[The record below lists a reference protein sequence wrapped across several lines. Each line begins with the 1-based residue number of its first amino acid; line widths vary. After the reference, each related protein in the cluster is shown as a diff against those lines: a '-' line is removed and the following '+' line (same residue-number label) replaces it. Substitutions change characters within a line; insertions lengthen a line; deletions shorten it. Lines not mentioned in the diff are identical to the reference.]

1 MIPNWKIYPRSQGHS
16 TVYLKNVVKDP
27 TIQVGEYTTYDDYVN
42 DPRDFER
49 NCVLYHY
56 PECNGDTLSIG
67 KFCSIACGAKFI
79 FNAANHAL
87 GSLSTYPFPIFFEE
101 WGLPTDC
108 ASIAEA
114 WDNHGSITIG
124 NDVWIGYEAVILS
137 GVTIG
142 DGAIIGTRAVVT
154 KDVPPYIIMNG
165 NPAEYHGINA
175 MVLQHKHQVTDRIL
189 RHIVNAYRL
198 VYQGNFSVQDA
209 LQKIEDQVPMS
220 DEIHNIINFIRNSK
234 GIAK

>member
-87 GSLSTYPFPIFFEE
+87 GSLSTIRSPSSLRNGDCRPTA
-101 WGLPTDC
+101 LPLRRRGITMA
-108 ASIAEA
+108 ASPSATMC
-114 WDNHGSITIG
+114 GS
-124 NDVWIGYEAVILS
+124 
-137 GVTIG
+137 
-142 DGAIIGTRAVVT
+142 
-154 KDVPPYIIMNG
+154 
-165 NPAEYHGINA
+165 A
-175 MVLQHKHQVTDRIL
+175 MR
-189 RHIVNAYRL
+189 R
-198 VYQGNFSVQDA
+198 
-209 LQKIEDQVPMS
+209 
-220 DEIHNIINFIRNSK
+220 
-234 GIAK
+234 

>member
-56 PECNGDTLSIG
+56 PECNGDTLTIG

-101 WGLPTDC
+101 WGLDVSHIT
-108 ASIAEA
+108 EA
-114 WDNHGSITIG
+114 WDNKGDIVIGS
-124 NDVWIGYEAVILS
+124 DVWIGYEAVIFA

-154 KDVPPYIIMNG
+154 KDVPPYTIVG
-165 NPAEYHGINA
+165 GVPAKPIRKRFSDATISALLTEQWWDWPEEKIARNLAAIQSG
-175 MVLQHKHQVTDRIL
+175 RI
-189 RHIVNAYRL
+189 
-198 VYQGNFSVQDA
+198 
-209 LQKIEDQVPMS
+209 DQ
-220 DEIHNIINFIRNSK
+220 FK
-234 GIAK
+234 

>member
-42 DPRDFER
+42 DPRNFER

-87 GSLSTYPFPIFFEE
+87 GSLSTYPFPSSLRN
-101 WGLPTDC
+101 GDCRPTALPLRRRGITMA
-108 ASIAEA
+108 ASPSATMC
-114 WDNHGSITIG
+114 GS
-124 NDVWIGYEAVILS
+124 
-137 GVTIG
+137 
-142 DGAIIGTRAVVT
+142 
-154 KDVPPYIIMNG
+154 
-165 NPAEYHGINA
+165 A
-175 MVLQHKHQVTDRIL
+175 MR
-189 RHIVNAYRL
+189 R
-198 VYQGNFSVQDA
+198 
-209 LQKIEDQVPMS
+209 
-220 DEIHNIINFIRNSK
+220 
-234 GIAK
+234 